1 MKTVTVEKFNAAK
14 HGALGPCPLQVMP
27 KQAKGAKP
35 CPIEF
40 VVIDPIGAKVAPY
53 CATHLATLLEEDER
67 LRAALLVQ
75 LAEKML

>member
-1 MKTVTVEKFNAAK
+1 MKTLTVEKFDPAK
-14 HGALGPCPLQVMP
+14 HGVMGPCPLQITP
-27 KQAKGAKP
+27 KQAKGVKA

-75 LAEKML
+75 LAEKLL